1 MMSKIIKEKSIPFNL
16 EQTKIIL
23 EEADIYYERL
33 ATKLPNKATTAFKP
47 RIFHTLYDMGN
58 TTLIII
64 TCSNTR
70 SSSDHTANVEE
81 YLKLFDNALLNAIN
95 EFQLNSYN
103 KNSKKSNQ
111 STTNEETTPKKESQN
126 NYNSQK
132 THSPLI
138 DTIMYEL
145 EDFAYMFPVLAFVIG
160 SLGVYELFSEPFS
173 FETIRDAFIAGIFVY
188 GLMKA
193 SYKIIDY
200 NFIPPENTSANT
212 EVSDSEL
219 SENTD
224 DIKAYIASELIR
236 EHRDTLNSEDKDN
249 F

>member
-1 MMSKIIKEKSIPFNL
+1 MSKIIKEKSIPFNL

-23 EEADIYYERL
+23 EEADIYYEKL
-33 ATKLPNKATTAFKP
+33 STKLPNKATSAFKP

-70 SSSDHTANVEE
+70 TGSDHTATVEE

-103 KNSKKSNQ
+103 KNRKKSNQ
-111 STTNEETTPKKESQN
+111 SPTNEETTPKKEPQN

-138 DTIMYEL
+138 STIMYEL
-145 EDFAYMFPVLAFVIG
+145 EDFVYMFPVLAIVIVG
-160 SLGVYELFSEPFS
+160 LGVDEFFSEPFS
-173 FETIRDAFIAGIFVY
+173 FGTIRDIFLSVIFAY

-193 SYKIIDY
+193 SFKIINY
-200 NFIPPENTSANT
+200 NSIPSENASANT
-212 EVSDSEL
+212 EDRDNEL

-224 DIKAYIASELIR
+224 VIEAYIASELIR
-236 EHRDTLNSEDKDN
+236 EHRDTSNYEDKDN